1 MFPFCFYFSLELWDC
16 HKILIEI
23 SSLLYICVCVPY
35 YISCLPCRRIFI
47 YLYLQ
52 NHFGSQLTEAQA
64 CHFELEQLRPARSRV
79 HDLAQ
84 RIHAYFAHG
93 NIREIA
99 HLDHCSDEGRLPFE
113 SIASEIFCCALGAAI
128 SVEDLVGSQ
137 QAVKVLQVFVVL
149 VVKTLRTNYVQ
160 ILAEVWICSWLRTL
174 VLELG
179 SQACI

>member
-1 MFPFCFYFSLELWDC
+1 M
-16 HKILIEI
+16 
-23 SSLLYICVCVPY
+23 CVCVCPIIFPVY
-35 YISCLPCRRIFI
+35 HVDELFI

-84 RIHAYFAHG
+84 RIHAYFADG

-113 SIASEIFCCALGAAI
+113 SIASETFCCALGGAI

-149 VVKTLRTNYVQ
+149 VVKTQRTNYVQ
-160 ILAEVWICSWLRTL
+160 ILAEVRICS
-174 VLELG
+174 
-179 SQACI
+179 